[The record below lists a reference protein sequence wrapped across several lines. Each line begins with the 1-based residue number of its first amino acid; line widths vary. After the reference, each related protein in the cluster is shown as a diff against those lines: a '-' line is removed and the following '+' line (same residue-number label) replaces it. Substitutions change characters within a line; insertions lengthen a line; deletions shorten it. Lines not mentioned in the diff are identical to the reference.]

1 MKRTCQC
8 AHITSCIYTEDAWVL
23 LFIFRSLPIVGRYR
37 RLTLTVAFG
46 LLSGGSDFSS
56 KAPSDMGDEE
66 KPVSLPIE
74 QYFGSFDTHANIAYI
89 FSILSTTRK
98 ITCGNGHYR
107 GSWIR
112 VITQNHPIPPHNT
125 PYHPIPPHTT
135 LYHPY
140 TIPIPSPYHP
150 HTIPIP
156 PKVSPYHPHTIPIP
170 PHTTLYRSHTIL
182 YHDQFLLSSSW
193 MIEHFFSF
201 KDAVITVH
209 LLDSECMRPCKY
221 VSVHG
226 TLFLGALSLEP
237 SSHP

>member
-1 MKRTCQC
+1 M
-8 AHITSCIYTEDAWVL
+8 HISHPVYILKILGFC
-23 LFIFRSLPIVGRYR
+23 
-37 RLTLTVAFG
+37 
-46 LLSGGSDFSS
+46 FS
-56 KAPSDMGDEE
+56 
-66 KPVSLPIE
+66 
-74 QYFGSFDTHANIAYI
+74 YFGHYRLSVVTEGWHWPWHLVYSQGVRISARRHLQIWGTKRSRCLYPLNSTLAVLRHI

-156 PKVSPYHPHTIPIP
+156 PKVSPYHPHTTPYHPIP
-170 PHTTLYRSHTIL
+170 FPYHSHTIPHIYSDVRL
-182 YHDQFLLSSSW
+182 HRYTSILCYE
-193 MIEHFFSF
+193 I
-201 KDAVITVH
+201 I
-209 LLDSECMRPCKY
+209 SE
-221 VSVHG
+221 S
-226 TLFLGALSLEP
+226 
-237 SSHP
+237 

>member
-1 MKRTCQC
+1 
-8 AHITSCIYTEDAWVL
+8 
-23 LFIFRSLPIVGRYR
+23 
-37 RLTLTVAFG
+37 
-46 LLSGGSDFSS
+46 
-56 KAPSDMGDEE
+56 MGDEE

-74 QYFGSFDTHANIAYI
+74 QYFGSFETHANIAYI
-89 FSILSTTRK
+89 FSILSATRK

-156 PKVSPYHPHTIPIP
+156 PHTTPYHPIPSLYHPHTIPIP
-170 PHTTLYRSHTIL
+170 PKVSPYHPHTTP
-182 YHDQFLLSSSW
+182 YHPIPFPYHS
-193 MIEHFFSF
+193 
-201 KDAVITVH
+201 T
-209 LLDSECMRPCKY
+209 Y
-221 VSVHG
+221 
-226 TLFLGALSLEP
+226 LFRRAAT
-237 SSHP
+237 